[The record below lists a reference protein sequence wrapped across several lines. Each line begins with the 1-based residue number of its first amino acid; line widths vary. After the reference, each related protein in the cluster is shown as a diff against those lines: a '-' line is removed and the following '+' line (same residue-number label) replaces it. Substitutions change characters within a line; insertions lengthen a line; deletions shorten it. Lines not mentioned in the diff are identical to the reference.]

1 MNDTLLRAVT
11 KAKVHLSSWARDTAR
26 HGGRRR
32 AQGADRG
39 QTAVEYLGIIVVVV
53 AIVVAISGTS
63 IGQSI
68 KNAIS
73 TKIASLTGGGGGE

>member
-1 MNDTLLRAVT
+1 MSDVMLRAVT
-11 KAKVHLSSWARDTAR
+11 KAKVRF
-26 HGGRRR
+26 GGWIRGRSE
-32 AQGADRG
+32 DRG

-53 AIVVAISGTS
+53 AIVIAISGTS
-63 IGQSI
+63 IGQDI

>member
-1 MNDTLLRAVT
+1 MSDALLRTVT
-11 KAKVHLSSWARDTAR
+11 KAKVYVGGWVRDR
-26 HGGRRR
+26 SR
-32 AQGADRG
+32 DRG

>member
-1 MNDTLLRAVT
+1 MNEALLKALTQARIHGSTWLESRTL
-11 KAKVHLSSWARDTAR
+11 ARR
-26 HGGRRR
+26 
-32 AQGADRG
+32 DRG

-68 KNAIS
+68 RDAIS
-73 TKIASLTGGGGGE
+73 RKIASLTGGGGS

>member
-1 MNDTLLRAVT
+1 MNEALLKALT
-11 KAKVHLSSWARDTAR
+11 KAKVRVGSWGAARRD
-26 HGGRRR
+26 G
-32 AQGADRG
+32 DRG

-68 KNAIS
+68 RDAIAS
-73 TKIASLTGGGGGE
+73 KITSLTGGK

>member
-1 MNDTLLRAVT
+1 MSDVMLKAVT
-11 KAKVHLSSWARDTAR
+11 KAKVRF
-26 HGGRRR
+26 GGWVRERSR
-32 AQGADRG
+32 DRG

-53 AIVVAISGTS
+53 AIVIAISGTS
-63 IGQSI
+63 IGQDI